1 MAKLYVF
8 LAATT
13 FLMLIALGAAIAGTS
28 AGDSITGTPHRDR
41 LHGLGGADIIVGDKD
56 ADRLIGGAGSDHVDG
71 LQGGGSDLLDCGPG
85 FDTFE
90 ASSNDTVMG
99 NCERRRG

>member
-1 MAKLYVF
+1 M
-8 LAATT
+8 
-13 FLMLIALGAAIAGTS
+13 
-28 AGDSITGTPHRDR
+28 
-41 LHGLGGADIIVGDKD
+41 GDKD

-85 FDTFE
+85 LDTFE